1 MEVPSA
7 LHRSGKQSY
16 IVGKEEPER
25 CSWPICKYYTTFKL
39 AQTKI
44 KGHMTTVSPLNIYSQ
59 CIQAQTAIS
68 VQW

>member
-1 MEVPSA
+1 M
-7 LHRSGKQSY
+7 HRSGRQSY

-25 CSWPICKYYTTFKL
+25 CSWPILKYYATFKL
-39 AQTKI
+39 PQTKI
-44 KGHMTTVSPLNIYSQ
+44 KGQMTTVSPLNIHSQ